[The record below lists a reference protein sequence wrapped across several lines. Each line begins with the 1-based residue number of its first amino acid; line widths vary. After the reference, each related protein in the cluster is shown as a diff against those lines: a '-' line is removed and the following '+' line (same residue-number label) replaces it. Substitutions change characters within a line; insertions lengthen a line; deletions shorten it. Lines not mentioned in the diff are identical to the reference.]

1 MGCQPVSFRLLS
13 LVVSLFL
20 PFAQPHV
27 QPEAMAKAKAT
38 PKSMIYPVPQPKA
51 MQKSLRFPVPKPK
64 AVPKSLRYPRS
75 MDFQLEGVAGSAVLS
90 ASSGSNPPAAS
101 QSASSIAVTLTIDET
116 HAAASLANTAA
127 ASQSSPAAV
136 LEVTVFEDLTLALN
150 IVEFIGHARP
160 WNPIEHWLCC
170 GQSCLSCR
178 ATSAEDCP
186 TGCEQ
191 CLDLWELSIA
201 NRSMRHAVAIAVL
214 RFASPCFEPEQEY
227 VSSAV
232 SPIMS
237 RQALAL
243 VARDARF
250 SPC

>member
-1 MGCQPVSFRLLS
+1 
-13 LVVSLFL
+13 
-20 PFAQPHV
+20 
-27 QPEAMAKAKAT
+27 
-38 PKSMIYPVPQPKA
+38 
-51 MQKSLRFPVPKPK
+51 
-64 AVPKSLRYPRS
+64 

-191 CLDLWELSIA
+191 CLDLWELSIT

-227 VSSAV
+227 ASSAV